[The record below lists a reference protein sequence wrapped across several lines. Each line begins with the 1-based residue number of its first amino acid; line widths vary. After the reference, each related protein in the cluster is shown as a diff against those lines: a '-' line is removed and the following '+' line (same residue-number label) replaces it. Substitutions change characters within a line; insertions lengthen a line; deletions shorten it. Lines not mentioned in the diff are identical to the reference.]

1 VQTAERPPSTSS
13 SAKTLKSTM
22 MDDYPLT
29 LTHILE
35 RSAKLFPRVEIVSRM
50 PSKILQRYTYSDFY
64 KRSRALA
71 EVLISLGLK
80 PADRVATLMWNHYAH
95 LEAYFGVPAAGG
107 VYHTLNLRLHPND
120 IAYIVKH
127 AEDRFFIV
135 DDVLLPLLSKFASDV
150 DIEHVLVVP
159 ISSGVNPP
167 PQLSVLHHQIDY
179 EQLLKSATG
188 KFEFPEIDENDPAGM
203 CYSSGTTGTPKGV
216 VYSHRSIVLHSFGEA
231 LPDVLGIS
239 HYDTVLPVVPMF
251 HANAWG
257 LPFTSTMMGAKQ
269 VFPGPHLD
277 PESLLDLMEKERVT
291 IAGGVPTIWFGVLQA
306 LSREPKRWTLSPGL
320 RLPVGGSAAPES
332 LIRGFDKFGI
342 KIIHAWGMT
351 ETTPVG
357 TVSFLKGH
365 MKETLSEDEKYV
377 VRAKQGLPPPFVE
390 IRVVNDDG
398 EVPWDGTTMGE
409 LQIRGPWISSGHY
422 RHHDPSNPSTTK
434 DRWFKTGDIATIDSE
449 GYMKITDR
457 TKDLVKSGGEWI
469 SSVDLENAIMADPRV
484 KEAAVIGIPHP
495 RWQERPLAAVV
506 LKDEFKGKVSSSEI
520 LELIAPKFVKWW
532 IPDAVVFLDEIPR
545 TSVGKFQKSKLREQ
559 FSDWKWEA

>member
-1 VQTAERPPSTSS
+1 
-13 SAKTLKSTM
+13 

-35 RSAKLFPRVEIVSRM
+35 RSAKLFPRIEIVSRM
-50 PSKILQRYTYSDFY
+50 PSKGLHRYTYSDFF

-71 EVLISLGLK
+71 EMLVSLGLK
-80 PADRVATLMWNHYAH
+80 PRDRVATLMWNHYAH

-107 VYHTLNLRLHPND
+107 VYHTLNLRLHPSD

-127 AEDRFFIV
+127 AEDKFLIV
-135 DDVLLPLLSKFASDV
+135 DDVLLPLFSKFASNV
-150 DIEHVLVVP
+150 NIEHLIVVP
-159 ISSGVNPP
+159 ISAGANPA
-167 PQLSVLHHQIDY
+167 PQVPGIRDQIDY

-188 KFEFPEIDENDPAGM
+188 RFEFPKIDESDPAGM

-231 LPDVLGIS
+231 IPDVLGMS
-239 HYDTVLPVVPMF
+239 QQDTVLPVVPMF

-257 LPFTSTMMGAKQ
+257 LPFTSTMVGAKQ
-269 VFPGPHLD
+269 VLPGPHLD
-277 PESLLDLMEKERVT
+277 PESLLDLMEKEKVT
-291 IAGGVPTIWFGVLQA
+291 IAAGVPTIWFGVLQA
-306 LSREPKRWTLSPGL
+306 LSREPNRWKLLPGL

-357 TVSFLKGH
+357 TVSVLKSH
-365 MKETLSEDEKYV
+365 LKDALSEDEKYAI
-377 VRAKQGLPPPFVE
+377 RAKQGLPPPFVE
-390 IRVVNDDG
+390 IRVMNDSG
-398 EVPWDGTTMGE
+398 EAPWDGKTMGE
-409 LQIRGPWISSGHY
+409 LQIKGPWISRGHY
-422 RHHDPSNPSTTK
+422 KSDDSANSTCTK
-434 DRWFKTGDIATIDSE
+434 DRWFRTGDIATIDSE

-484 KEAAVIGIPHP
+484 KEAAVIAIPHP
-495 RWQERPLAAVV
+495 KWQERPLAAVV
-506 LKDEFKGKVSSSEI
+506 LKDEFKGKVSSAEI
-520 LELIAPKFVKWW
+520 LEFIAPKFAKWW
-532 IPDAVVFLDEIPR
+532 IPDAVVFVDEIPR

-559 FSDWKWEA
+559 FCDWKWDA